1 MRYEP
6 INPQLFIQ
14 NRRRLAQRLL
24 PNALAVLHANDIMP
38 TTADGTMPFRQH
50 TDLFYLTGVDQEE
63 TILLLYPDAK
73 EERYREVLFLK
84 ETNEHIAIWEGQKL
98 TKEQARQLSGIQ
110 TVLWTHEFEKIFNT
124 LMGEAEYIYLNTNE
138 HPRAEVVVESRDAR
152 FIRWCQQRYPLHS
165 YRRLAP
171 IMRDLRMIKSDIEV
185 DLMRRACQI
194 TEAGF
199 RRVLGFVKPGV
210 KEYEVEAEYAH
221 EFLRQGS
228 RGFAYT
234 PIIAS
239 GANACVLHYTDNNKT
254 CQDGE
259 LLLMDVGA
267 EYANYASDM
276 TRTIPVNGR
285 FTDRQRQVYEAVLRV
300 MRGAMAMLRPGNTL
314 DEYHAAVG
322 ELMTK
327 ELVDLKLISMD
338 EVARQDPAWPA
349 YKKYF
354 MHGTSHHLGL
364 DVHDV
369 ADKYAPF
376 AAGMVFTCE
385 PGIYIREEGLGIR
398 LENDILI
405 TEEGIVDLMANIP
418 IEPEEIEEL
427 MNTAVKA

>member
-1 MRYEP
+1 
-6 INPQLFIQ
+6 
-14 NRRRLAQRLL
+14 
-24 PNALAVLHANDIMP
+24 
-38 TTADGTMPFRQH
+38 MPFKQNA
-50 TDLFYLTGVDQEE
+50 DLFYLTGVDQEE

-73 EERYREVLFLK
+73 EAKYREIMFVR
-84 ETNEHIAIWEGQKL
+84 ETNEHIAIWEGHKL
-98 TKEQARQLSGIQ
+98 TKEEATEVSGIR
-110 TVLWTHEFEKIFNT
+110 TVLWTSEFEKVFNT
-124 LMGEAEYIYLNTNE
+124 LMGDAEHLYLNTNE
-138 HPRAEVVVESRDAR
+138 HPRAEVVVETRDAR
-152 FIRWCQQRYPLHS
+152 FIKWCQERYPLHS

-171 IMRDLRMIKSDIEV
+171 IMRDLRAVKSDIEIA
-185 DLMRRACQI
+185 LIQKACKI

-199 RRVLGFVKPGV
+199 RRVLRFVKPGV
-210 KEYEVEAEYAH
+210 KEYEIEAEYAH
-221 EFLRQGS
+221 EFLRHGS

-239 GANACVLHYTDNNKT
+239 GANACVLHYIANDQV
-254 CQDGE
+254 CQDGD

-285 FTDRQRQVYEAVLRV
+285 FTPRQRQVYDAVLRV
-300 MRGAMAMLRPGNTL
+300 MRGAMDMLRPGNTL

-327 ELVDLKLISMD
+327 ELVDLGLLTMD
-338 EVARQDPAWPA
+338 EVKNQNPEFPA

-369 ADKYAPF
+369 GDKYRKFEP
-376 AAGMVFTCE
+376 GMVFTCE

-398 LENDILI
+398 LENDLVI
-405 TEEGIVDLMANIP
+405 TENGLLDLMADIP
-418 IEPEEIEEL
+418 LEAEEIEEI
-427 MNTAVKA
+427 MNASVKA